1 MLLRAVIV
9 VNAAIINKRMTS
21 ACYSSVLIV
30 AIGRDCEDK
39 KYA

>member
-21 ACYSSVLIV
+21 ACYSPVLIV
-30 AIGRDCEDK
+30 AIGRDCDDK